1 MALTQNVSQLG
12 KERHDTHARRCV
24 GKGTTRRNE
33 RTFDHGKRPS
43 GWRATDT
50 SVQQVLKELLICT
63 SAKELVESSKF
74 DGFASGLLQS
84 KGGVET
90 HRILPGKLGRGQ
102 RASEKWSTFLMGVQC
117 SMCPSMTRYTDRSCA
132 LKTQRIPTKLGGIV
146 GLDGAYRSVQTDP
159 ETVQRLWRY
168 DQL

>member
-12 KERHDTHARRCV
+12 KERHDTHTQRCI

-33 RTFDHGKRPS
+33 RRFDHGKRPS

-50 SVQQVLKELLICT
+50 SVQQVLKKLLVCT

-74 DGFASGLLQS
+74 DRFASGVLQS
-84 KGGVET
+84 KGGVKM
-90 HRILPGKLGRGQ
+90 HKIMPGELGRGQ

-117 SMCPSMTRYTDRSCA
+117 SMCPGMTRYTNRSCA
-132 LKTQRIPTKLGGIV
+132 LKTQQIPTIFGGIV
-146 GLDGAYRSVQTDP
+146 GLDGAYQSVQADP
-159 ETVQRLWRY
+159 ERV
-168 DQL
+168 